1 VWLHG
6 GGFVL
11 GSIESHDGLCR
22 EWASQAGV
30 TVVSVDYRLA
40 PEDRFPAG
48 LEDALAVTRWVLE
61 NGREIGIAP
70 EAVAVGGDSAGA
82 NLAAV
87 VAQTLRVSERRP
99 AFQLLA
105 YPPTDATCRLP
116 AHRLFAEGFLLSER
130 TIQWFLDHY
139 VADRSLETEPRVS
152 PLFAKDLSGLP
163 PALVLTA
170 GFDPLR
176 DEGRAYA
183 DRMGSAGVTVEYVC
197 AQGSLHGFLS
207 TAGGLRESTRML
219 SHAANALRHALHH
232 DSRED

>member
-1 VWLHG
+1 M
-6 GGFVL
+6 
-11 GSIESHDGLCR
+11 
-22 EWASQAGV
+22 

-61 NGREIGIAP
+61 NGREIGIDP

-116 AHRLFAEGFLLSER
+116 AHQLFAEGFLLSER

-183 DRMGSAGVTVEYVC
+183 DRMRSAGVTVEYVC

-207 TAGGLRESTRML
+207 TAGGLRESARML
-219 SHAANALRHALHH
+219 SHAADALRSAL
-232 DSRED
+232 RPR